1 MALTTSDCVLLETFL
16 EHVLSIASTT
26 FYSMPSSELLSAATE
41 TFYDIAPNSEKT
53 HEPLSIS
60 GVYLTLADS
69 WKIVGLFSA
78 FRWAEK
84 KLLLE
89 TIHSSHHLKT
99 VAMSVTASS
108 TGSSIVRGQSIR
120 TPCRLQPNTQGLQ
133 LPVAVPCRLQLRGCS

>member
-1 MALTTSDCVLLETFL
+1 MGRRVASAPQQDRSTFENFL

-41 TFYDIAPNSEKT
+41 TFYDIAPNT
-53 HEPLSIS
+53 
-60 GVYLTLADS
+60 
-69 WKIVGLFSA
+69 

-99 VAMSVTASS
+99 VAMSVTRLS
-108 TGSSIVRGQSIR
+108 TGSSIVRVETRNMTRELACSTAQRVLSIVGMHSLLSAWQR
-120 TPCRLQPNTQGLQ
+120 D
-133 LPVAVPCRLQLRGCS
+133 AVRATFSHAQCCV